1 MYRFQVDGI
10 SCSKCVATITN
21 AIQKLDQ
28 HAQVD
33 VGIENQ
39 EVDVETSLPPHVVER
54 AIVDAGYP
62 VREMVY

>member
-10 SCSKCVATITN
+10 SCSKCVATITDAIRKIDQQAEIN
-21 AIQKLDQ
+21 AS
-28 HAQVD
+28 
-33 VGIENQ
+33 IENQ